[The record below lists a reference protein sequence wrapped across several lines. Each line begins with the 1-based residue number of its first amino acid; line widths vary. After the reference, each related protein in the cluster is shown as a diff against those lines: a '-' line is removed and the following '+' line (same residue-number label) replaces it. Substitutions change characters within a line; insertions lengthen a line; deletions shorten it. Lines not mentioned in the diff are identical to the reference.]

1 MEPRMTD
8 STDANGLEP
17 SDAPTKRE
25 LIAENAR
32 LRAALDRIIEAH
44 ARRAGATPDDLAARF
59 DLDAAV
65 RAARLPR

>member
-1 MEPRMTD
+1 MTD

-32 LRAALDRIIEAH
+32 LRDVIARGRREARSWPARRVDLFAEGVDRILAESGVEA
-44 ARRAGATPDDLAARF
+44 A
-59 DLDAAV
+59 
-65 RAARLPR
+65 PR